1 MELWVG
7 AVVLG
12 FLYAFMSMGVF
23 ITFRVY
29 NFPDITVDGSFTTGA
44 ATCAAL
50 IVAGLHPAL
59 ALLGALAVGMAAGA
73 ATGLIHT
80 RLGVNGLLSGILVMT
95 GLYSVNL
102 HIMGRSNIP
111 LLQHATLMSGL
122 EGLNPGLPSEVWLI
136 LHLSLIMAGFWL
148 LTTAFFKSDLGMAMR
163 ATGDNA
169 VMAAAN
175 GVGVNRLTV
184 FGLAVANGLVGVSGG
199 VVAQYQGFAD
209 VTMGVGTIV
218 VGLASVIIG
227 ESLLRVKSLYGQV
240 LGAIVGSVVFR
251 LMIAVALYLGLNPID
266 LKILTAAFVLL
277 TLVLSRLTE
286 GGRLRL
292 PSLPALSRLGK
303 RRALGLAALV
313 AALGLGWWSGLA
325 ERAPSP
331 ALGQGKPLV
340 AVLQLTDNGLLDI
353 TRESMLAELG
363 RLGYV
368 DGQNCR
374 LRVDNAHGD
383 MATVSLILD
392 KFLQDD
398 AAVVVTISTGATQA
412 ALKKIKDRPLIF
424 ATVANP
430 FIIHAGQS
438 ETDHLPNVTGVYAW
452 PPMDKTMAMVRRLF
466 PGPLRVGAAWDPS
479 QTNAVFNANN
489 LKQAVASYPDMT
501 FEGVTV
507 AGSGEVHQA
516 ISSLVEK
523 GVDILVMPS
532 DNIIYSAFD
541 AVVSAAKDTPIVIN
555 DVERLGDG
563 ALASLGHDYA
573 SSGREAAHLID
584 RVLQGENPKDIPFVR
599 YGGLTIGLNLDVAR
613 RLKVKIPDDLLAQ
626 ATDIYPPP
634 PDAKAKPAPA
644 TAPAAKPKRLAIFW
658 FADIPVL
665 LESVRGVQDELA
677 ESGVLRERNIEVSL
691 QSGQGDFP
699 LAQSVA
705 QNIARQDFDYV
716 ITVSTQALQLM
727 ANFNKTI
734 PHVFGTVTDP
744 YLAGVAKSPKE
755 HQPNLT
761 GLATFQPIEALFKTA
776 RQAFPNARRIG
787 LAWNPGEASSEACT
801 LLARRVAPKYG
812 FELVETNV
820 FSTADV
826 QEAVSGLLQQGIDL
840 FFTSGDNVMMATLE
854 TVAHMLRDKR
864 VPLIT
869 NVCSDVERGAMLSVG
884 AAYYYVGRATA
895 RLAMRVFA
903 GENPKDIPIEDY
915 VHESIF
921 INEPLAKEFG
931 LTWPEEVVRAA
942 DNVKKVGR

>member
-199 VVAQYQGFAD
+199 LVAQYQGFAD

-340 AVLQLTDNGLLDI
+340 AVLQLTDNGLLNI

-430 FIIHAGQS
+430 FVIHAGQS
-438 ETDHLPNVTGVYAW
+438 ETDHLPNVTGVYGWA
-452 PPMDKTMAMVRRLF
+452 PMDKTMAMVRRIF
-466 PGPLRVGAAWDPS
+466 AGRLRIGAVWDPS
-479 QTNAVFNANN
+479 QANAVFNVKVLRSAVAATPEVSFIGATVSGSDDVY
-489 LKQAVASYPDMT
+489 QAV
-501 FEGVTV
+501 
-507 AGSGEVHQA
+507 
-516 ISSLVEK
+516 SSLEEK
-523 GVDILVMPS
+523 GIDVFVLPT
-532 DNIIYSAFD
+532 DNIVYSAFD
-541 AVVSAAKDTPIVIN
+541 AVVSAAKDTPIVIS

-563 ALASLGHDYA
+563 ALMALGYDYA
-573 SSGREAAHLID
+573 SSGQQAARLVQ
-584 RVLQGENPKDIPFVR
+584 RVLEGENPKNIPFER
-599 YGGLTIGLNLDVAR
+599 YTRLAIGFDLDVAR
-613 RLKVKIPDDLLAQ
+613 RLKIDIPPELLAQ
-626 ATDIYPPP
+626 ATVVLDKSK
-634 PDAKAKPAPA
+634 DQTAASA
-644 TAPAAKPKRLAIFW
+644 APAAKPKRLAIFW

-826 QEAVSGLLQQGIDL
+826 QEAVNGLLQQGIDL

-942 DNVKKVGR
+942 DNVKKVER